1 MHVFAEKPI
10 REAKAKWPRAASARE
25 QWYRLAKGS
34 SPADFAAMK
43 AIFPATDKV
52 GELHVFDIGGNKL
65 RLIAFVRDRSQKLYI
80 KHVLDHREYERGKWK
95 EGRV

>member
-10 REAKAKWPRAASARE
+10 REAKAKWPRAARALE

-65 RLIAFVRDRSQKLYI
+65 RQIRWLA
-80 KHVLDHREYERGKWK
+80 ERFGVSV
-95 EGRV
+95 ETFI